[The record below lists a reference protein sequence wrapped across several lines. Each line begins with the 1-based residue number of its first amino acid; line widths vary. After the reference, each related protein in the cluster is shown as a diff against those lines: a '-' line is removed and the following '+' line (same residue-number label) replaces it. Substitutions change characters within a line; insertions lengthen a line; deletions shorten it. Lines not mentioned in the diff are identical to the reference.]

1 MMYRLPAVPGEWLD
15 RTQPLAFSF
24 EGKRYQGFAGDT
36 ISSALAAAGVMML
49 GRSFKYHRPRGIHS
63 FANHDV
69 NALVQIGAVPNVRAD
84 VTALSAGIEAL
95 AVNTVGGLTHDR
107 GRVLDRFARFLP
119 VGFYYKAFHSK
130 RNAARWEQMFRR
142 LSGLG
147 HIPLDVPRMRTPK
160 RYAFCDVLVIGGGP
174 SGLSAALAAADAGA
188 RVLLVEESPRLG
200 GSGVWNCMGRPERQ
214 DITHVLMQRA
224 QAHPRIEVLTDAY
237 AAGYYADHW
246 IAVVEP
252 TRMTKVRTRAT
263 VLATGAIDLPAIF
276 RNNDLPGIL
285 QASAAQRLLYRHG
298 VAVGHDVAIYTC
310 NDDGY
315 AAALDLLA
323 HNVRVTRLIDTRS
336 SKREPQFLERL
347 IRRGVKVE
355 RGLTIIEARAGRNH
369 AVQRVLVKPSFSS
382 HVGAPTATWMECDA
396 LLMSHGSTPA
406 LQLYLQA
413 GGYVHFDDRAQQ
425 HIPEDPS
432 EGLFVAGRANGIFGL
447 DARLLDGEHAGKLA
461 AVHAGLSADI
471 DAGPA
476 REQRSA
482 LPTIVAHPDGKDF
495 VDFDEDLQVKDL
507 HNAAS
512 EGFDS
517 IELLKRYSTV
527 GMGPSQGKHSNF
539 NAARVLGAWRGEP
552 LQRVGLTTA
561 RPMVHPVPLKH
572 LAGRGFQAHRT
583 TPLQAQHVTLGAKWM
598 LAGQWQRPEY
608 YTRPSVA
615 REQAIAAEVAAVR
628 HSVGI
633 IDVSTLGKIEIHG
646 RDAGVFLDRAYAGMY
661 STMKVGTTRYA
672 LLLDEAGTIVDDGVV
687 ARLSEARFYFT
698 TTTGNSATVYR
709 ELLRLAA
716 IWRLDC
722 ALVNVTGHR
731 AAMNV
736 AGPASR
742 DVLKAL
748 TDSDVSEQSFPFLAA
763 REAQIAGVRAVVLRV
778 GFVSELGYELHVS
791 HSQAA
796 HVWKALMQAG
806 REYTISGFGVEA
818 QRVLRL
824 EKGHFIIGQDTDG
837 LTNPFEAR
845 AAWAVKMNKPF
856 FVGQRSLRI
865 LQQREPKQLLSGLV
879 FEDDSAAVRDSHLII
894 DDGAIAG
901 RVTSV
906 ARSQAVGKLIA
917 LAMLKPAVA
926 QVGTKVRVRLSD
938 GRMTVAEVV
947 PTPFHDADS
956 RRQVRSEAA

>member
-1 MMYRLPAVPGEWLD
+1 MMYRLPAVPGEWID
-15 RTQPLAFSF
+15 RTKTLAFSF

-36 ISSALAAAGVMML
+36 ISSALAAGGVMTL
-49 GRSFKYHRPRGIHS
+49 GRSFKYHRPRGMHS

-69 NALVQIGAVPNVRAD
+69 NAMVQIGTVPNVRAD
-84 VTALSAGIEAL
+84 VTALSPGIEAF
-95 AVNTVGGLTHDR
+95 AVNTVGGLADDR
-107 GRVLDRFARFLP
+107 GRVIDYFARFLP

-130 RNAARWEQMFRR
+130 RTAARWERTFRR
-142 LSGLG
+142 MSGLG
-147 HIPLDVPRMRTPK
+147 HIPQSVPRMRTPK

-200 GSGVWNCMGRPERQ
+200 GSGVWSCMGRPERQ
-214 DITHVLMQRA
+214 DITHALMQRVH
-224 QAHPRIEVLTDAY
+224 AHPRIEVLVDAY

-246 IAVVEP
+246 VAVVEP
-252 TRMTKVRTRAT
+252 TRMTKVRARAT

-298 VAVGHDVAIYTC
+298 VAVGRDIAIYTC

-323 HNVRVTRLIDTRS
+323 HNVRVTQLIDTRTS
-336 SKREPQFLERL
+336 TLEPQFLERVT
-347 IRRGVKVE
+347 RRGVKVA
-355 RGLTIIEARAGRNH
+355 RGCTIIEARAGHNH
-369 AVQRVLVKPSFSS
+369 AVRRVLVKPSCSA
-382 HVGAPTATWMECDA
+382 HVGAPAASWMECDA

-413 GGYVHFDDRAQQ
+413 GGYVHFDERAQQ
-425 HIPEDPS
+425 HIPEDPPA
-432 EGLFVAGRANGIFGL
+432 GLFVAGRANAIFGL
-447 DARLLDGEHAGKLA
+447 DAKLLDGEHAGKLA
-461 AVHAGLSADI
+461 AVHAGFGADI

-482 LPTIVAHPDGKDF
+482 LPAIAAHPDGKDF

-507 HNAAS
+507 HNAAR

-552 LQRVGLTTA
+552 LQRIGLTTA

-598 LAGQWQRPEY
+598 LAGQWRRPEY
-608 YTRPSVA
+608 YMRPNVT

-628 HSVGI
+628 HAVGI

-646 RDAGVFLDRAYAGMY
+646 RDAGQFLDRAYAGVY

-672 LLLDEAGTIVDDGVV
+672 LLLDEAGTIVDDGVI
-687 ARLSEARFYFT
+687 ARLSETRFYFT

-722 ALVNVTGHR
+722 ALMNVTGHR
-731 AAMNV
+731 AAMNL

-763 REAQIAGVRAVVLRV
+763 REFQVAGVRATLLRV
-778 GFVSELGYELHVS
+778 GFVSELGYELHVP

-796 HVWKALMQAG
+796 HIWKSLLQAG
-806 REYTISGFGVEA
+806 REHSISAFGVEA

-824 EKGHFIIGQDTDG
+824 EKGHFIVGQDTDG

-845 AAWAVKMNKPF
+845 AAWAVKMSKPF

-865 LQQREPKQLLSGLV
+865 LQQREPRQLLSGLA
-879 FEDDSAAVRDSHLII
+879 FEDDTASVCESHLII
-894 DDGAIAG
+894 EEGAIAG

-917 LAMLKPAVA
+917 LAMLEPALA
-926 QVGTKVRVRLSD
+926 PLGTKVRVRLSD
-938 GRMTVAEVV
+938 GRMTTAEVV
-947 PTPFHDADS
+947 PTPFHDAAG
-956 RRQVRSEAA
+956 RRHVRSEAA